1 MSIFWRLRKIPKI
14 LLKEKNVQGRWFRLL
29 IGTAIGLFLFY
40 YSFREVD
47 WVIFWQSFGKTN
59 LWFLLP
65 ALLGVVVY
73 LLIKAWRWQILLENG
88 LDISKK
94 RIWQSSVIGAAF
106 NIFLP
111 YLGEAVRGIRVG
123 QGKDKSFI
131 FSTIIFEKIID
142 SVFLLLVIYFFSY
155 YLEFPDW
162 FRNGINIFSY
172 FVLVALL
179 VALII
184 PKIRSILP
192 QWAGGKLASEFLNW
206 KLLVRLFLITILSW
220 LVLTLVY
227 AQVAASLGIMLS
239 FWAYLFLVCFLYIG
253 LSIPSAPG
261 YIGVYQ
267 FLILFG
273 LSFFGV
279 GKELALAY
287 SFVIYL
293 ALALP
298 TGLLGWYYLVKG

>member
-1 MSIFWRLRKIPKI
+1 MIKK
-14 LLKEKNVQGRWFRLL
+14 VQSSWPRLL
-29 IGTAIGLFLFY
+29 VGTVIGLILVY
-40 YSFREVD
+40 YSFLEVD
-47 WVIFWQSFGKTN
+47 WVIFWQNFSKTN
-59 LWFLLP
+59 PWFFLP
-65 ALLGVVVY
+65 TLFGVMFY
-73 LLIKAWRWQILLENG
+73 LLVKAWRWQLLLESG
-88 LDISKK
+88 IDVSKK

-111 YLGEAVRGIRVG
+111 YLGEAVRGIKVG
-123 QGKDKSFI
+123 QGRDKSFI
-131 FSTIIFEKIID
+131 FSTIVLEKIID
-142 SVFLLLVIYFFSY
+142 SVFLLLVIYFSSY
-155 YLEFPDW
+155 YFEFPDW

-184 PKIRSILP
+184 PKIRSMLP
-192 QWAGGKLASEFLNW
+192 QWAAGKLISEFLNW
-206 KLLVRLFLITILSW
+206 KLLARLFLITILSW

-227 AQVAASLGIMLS
+227 GLVAASLGIVLS
-239 FWAYLFLVCFLYIG
+239 FWAYLFLVCFLYLGI
-253 LSIPSAPG
+253 SIPSAPG
-261 YIGVYQ
+261 YIGIYQ

-273 LSFFGV
+273 LGFFGV
-279 GKELALAY
+279 SKELALAY